1 MGELRLF
8 ETVVGT
14 LPTTVAEAK
23 GVGVAEDDD
32 DPEPEEEPPGVG
44 GELTAGRGLVLLLPA
59 DSCAPRLPVTTTPR
73 E

>member
-1 MGELRLF
+1 M
-8 ETVVGT
+8 GT
-14 LPTTVAEAK
+14 LPTTVAETK

-32 DPEPEEEPPGVG
+32 DPVPEVVPPVVD
-44 GELTAGRGLVLLLPA
+44 GELTVEGGVVLLLAA

>member
-1 MGELRLF
+1 M
-8 ETVVGT
+8 GT
-14 LPTTVAEAK
+14 LPTTVAETK

-32 DPEPEEEPPGVG
+32 DPEPEVLPPGVD
-44 GELTAGRGLVLLLPA
+44 GELTVGGVVLLLAA